1 MMKFSKFF
9 EFAYLGAALFFLYE
23 VVRIW
28 HTDRSRAYLFIFFI
42 VIAIFMFFFR
52 RHFRH
57 KYGNRKNKE

>member
-9 EFAYLGAALFFLYE
+9 EMAYLAVAAFFLYE

-28 HTDRSRAYLFIFFI
+28 ETERSRAYLFIFLS

-52 RHFRH
+52 RHFRK
-57 KYGNRKNKE
+57 KYGNRKK